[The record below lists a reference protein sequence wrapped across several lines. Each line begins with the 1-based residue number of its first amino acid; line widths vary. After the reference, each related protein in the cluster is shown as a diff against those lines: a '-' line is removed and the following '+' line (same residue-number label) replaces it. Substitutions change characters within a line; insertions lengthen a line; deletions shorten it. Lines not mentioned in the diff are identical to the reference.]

1 MKARLAIALVCT
13 LSPPVALGQESA
25 YAPSRGMYFGVTTL
39 HPDSD
44 RQLAR
49 QEGHAGLLVG
59 HTWRRSRHLAI
70 DLSVLDTGQQANMPR
85 VERSR
90 TAFPS
95 GRMDAH
101 INITGIAVAA
111 KLIYPLG
118 KLEPYAGAGVG
129 YYASEIS
136 SWGSFVHLFLPSDF
150 AKRSDS
156 DLGTHF
162 MVGLDYA
169 ISPTARLS
177 LEYRQLSLDA
187 NFGPEFGGKTK
198 VGGGMTI
205 VAIRSVF
212 R

>member
-1 MKARLAIALVCT
+1 MRRARALAVC
-13 LSPPVALGQESA
+13 LLLPAVALGQESA
-25 YAPSRGMYFGVTTL
+25 FVPSRGMYLGVTSFR
-39 HPDSD
+39 PDAD

-49 QEGHAGLLVG
+49 QEGHTGLLVG

-85 VERSR
+85 VER
-90 TAFPS
+90 FPS
-95 GRMDAH
+95 ASSSGRVDAH
-101 INITGIAVAA
+101 INVTGIALGA
-111 KLIYPLG
+111 KLIYPIG
-118 KLEPYAGAGVG
+118 RFEPYAGAGVG

-136 SWGSFVHLFLPSDF
+136 SWGTIVHLFLPSDF

-156 DLGTHF
+156 DVGTH
-162 MVGLDYA
+162 VAIGLDYA

-177 LEYRQLSLDA
+177 LEYRRIALDA

-205 VAIRSVF
+205 LAIRSVF